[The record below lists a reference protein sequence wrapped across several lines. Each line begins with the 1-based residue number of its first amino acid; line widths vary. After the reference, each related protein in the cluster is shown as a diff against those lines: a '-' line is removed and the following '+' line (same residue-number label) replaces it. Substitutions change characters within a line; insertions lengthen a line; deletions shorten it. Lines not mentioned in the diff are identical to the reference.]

1 MTVRRAPGIFVA
13 ALLALAVAWPGTP
26 PGMFVAASDDGY
38 GTLERTDSLVTPIA
52 ARPHLPAPTPFVL
65 PFVVALA
72 PPLAV
77 AACAASG
84 SPAPPPRPEASRP
97 LGPRAPPS
105 A

>member
-1 MTVRRAPGIFVA
+1 MTVRRAPGILVA

-26 PGMFVAASDDGY
+26 PGMCVAPSDDGY
-38 GTLERTDSLVTPIA
+38 GTLERTDSLVTPVA
-52 ARPHLPAPTPFVL
+52 APFVL
-65 PFVVALA
+65 PFVVALT

-77 AACAASG
+77 AACAEPS
-84 SPAPPPRPEASRP
+84 SPAPPPRPETSRP